1 VIEGAVSI
9 GPDRTKVNDP
19 KAMIK
24 LEDGL
29 IVRLGSK
36 KIARVKL
43 AGNV

>member
-1 VIEGAVSI
+1 
-9 GPDRTKVNDP
+9 
-19 KAMIK
+19 MIK

-29 IVRLGSK
+29 VVRLGSK